1 MFRGFIIGIIFTVL
15 AAAAVGYYALR
26 SGLIPANADAKPGQ
40 IERFMAGTSLQA
52 SLDKDAPKEPNPVQ
66 LTDENLVN
74 GIKLYETNCAI
85 CHGTAEGETSASP
98 IAKGE
103 YPSPPQLATDG
114 VEDDPEG
121 WTFWKIKHGI
131 RWTGMPAWKDELSD
145 QQIWTLALFLK
156 HMDKLPPAPETTW
169 RSVKMPKASANPQ

>member
-1 MFRGFIIGIIFTVL
+1 MFRGFILGIIFTVL
-15 AAAAVGYYALR
+15 AAAAVGYYALS

-40 IERFMAGTSLQA
+40 IEMFIAGTSLQA
-52 SLDKDAPKEPNPVQ
+52 TLDKDAPKEPNPVQ
-66 LTDENLVN
+66 LSDENLVN

-121 WTFWKIKHGI
+121 DVLENKTRHPME
-131 RWTGMPAWKDELSD
+131 RHARVE
-145 QQIWTLALFLK
+145 
-156 HMDKLPPAPETTW
+156 
-169 RSVKMPKASANPQ
+169 R